1 MILRTYA
8 GEQGNK
14 RRRKE
19 RKKKHHPL
27 NIDPSISLQYWP
39 GPLVIIRTPI

>member
-1 MILRTYA
+1 MPESKGIKEE
-8 GEQGNK
+8 GK
-14 RRRKE
+14 RE
-19 RKKKHHPL
+19 KKKHHPL